1 MSGAGRCLQWI
12 SVCYLLLISWGPKLY
27 WLLFVMKWLGVWV
40 RRVRRKTRTIY
51 LVLNQ
56 STNAAE
62 LVPYSFSTLTF
73 HLDLPLLSNSTRST
87 RSCQFSEIGSFR
99 KAKQK
104 GDWRH
109 KLGQF
114 SSKPIQLWGYSST
127 LGVLSQSLLLKFW
140 SLINYLSVICRWQ
153 QLKTCK
159 YASKRSVLTPHET
172 HWRLQAFCVPA
183 GQIHRQR
190 GFLACCLHNQHTTN
204 AFSLKPNCNQK
215 WPNMMTRE
223 IKHVR
228 CNPPVSPRSIPVCR
242 TTSFS
247 CVIWVHKSSS
257 ITPAS
262 LVDLP
267 TWI

>member
-1 MSGAGRCLQWI
+1 MSGAGRCSQWI

-159 YASKRSVLTPHET
+159 YK
-172 HWRLQAFCVPA
+172 
-183 GQIHRQR
+183 
-190 GFLACCLHNQHTTN
+190 
-204 AFSLKPNCNQK
+204 
-215 WPNMMTRE
+215 
-223 IKHVR
+223 
-228 CNPPVSPRSIPVCR
+228 
-242 TTSFS
+242 
-247 CVIWVHKSSS
+247 
-257 ITPAS
+257 
-262 LVDLP
+262 
-267 TWI
+267 